1 MRQRG
6 YKWCE
11 QCTYQSSRHQRQMME
26 TTKKN
31 TCMGNSSI
39 IYAALK
45 DSLLSEATT
54 WSKVK
59 RGCGFEEQN
68 SCPEGTPGPVMGKS
82 MSTPLCSCSISEQ
95 FLRKKMNYWK
105 FLDLSSSHLK
115 GYQHP
120 FNKILCICVV
130 LPWCTVD
137 TRNRQEGLLPSD
149 IQGSSYSLNS

>member
-1 MRQRG
+1 MRQRR

-59 RGCGFEEQN
+59 RGCRFEEQN

-82 MSTPLCSCSISEQ
+82 MSTPLCSSSISEQ
-95 FLRKKMNYWK
+95 FLRKKNELLEISWPI
-105 FLDLSSSHLK
+105 FIPFK
-115 GYQHP
+115 GLPASIQQ
-120 FNKILCICVV
+120 ILCICVV

-137 TRNRQEGLLPSD
+137 TRSRQEGLLPSD